1 VTEGEMVKDCNL
13 YLEVPLKL
21 LTLKFKVLSMKTE
34 QEYIRDLTEIR
45 SMMERST
52 KFLSL
57 TGWSGIMA
65 GMYALA
71 GAYIA
76 YKLFYFN
83 RDEVI
88 YNTIDRQE
96 ISGNG
101 LMLFLL
107 ALVILVLAIG
117 TAIFLSY
124 RKSRKTGEKLW
135 NAAARRLVINMAIPL
150 VTGGIFILILF
161 SKGILGLIAPLTLI
175 FYGLALLNA
184 SKFTYEELKYLG
196 LIEIVLGLIASYF
209 IGYGLLLWAIGFGI
223 MHIIYG
229 VYMHLRYEK

>member
-1 VTEGEMVKDCNL
+1 
-13 YLEVPLKL
+13 
-21 LTLKFKVLSMKTE
+21 MKTE

>member
-1 VTEGEMVKDCNL
+1 
-13 YLEVPLKL
+13 
-21 LTLKFKVLSMKTE
+21 MKTE

-45 SMMERST
+45 SMMERSA

-65 GMYALA
+65 GIYALA

-76 YKLFYFN
+76 WKLFSFN
-83 RDEVI
+83 PDDVI
-88 YNTIDRQE
+88 YQSTGRQV

-101 LMLFLL
+101 LNLILL

-124 RKSRKTGEKLW
+124 RKSKRNGERLW
-135 NAAARRLVINMAIPL
+135 NSAGRRLVINMAIPL
-150 VTGGIFILILF
+150 GTGGLFILILLL
-161 SKGILGLIAPLTLI
+161 KGLAGLIVPVTLI

-184 SKFTYEELKYLG
+184 SKFTYEEVKYLG
-196 LIEIVLGLIASYF
+196 IIEIILGLAASYF
-209 IGYGLLLWAIGFGI
+209 VGYGLLLWAIGFGV

-229 VYMHLRYEK
+229 IFMHLKYET

>member
-1 VTEGEMVKDCNL
+1 MHN
-13 YLEVPLKL
+13 
-21 LTLKFKVLSMKTE
+21 KVLFMKTE

-45 SMMERST
+45 SMMERSA

-65 GMYALA
+65 GIYALA

-76 YKLFYFN
+76 WKLFSFN
-83 RDEVI
+83 PDDVI
-88 YNTIDRQE
+88 YQSTGRQV

-101 LMLFLL
+101 LNLILL

-124 RKSRKTGEKLW
+124 RKSKRNGERLW
-135 NAAARRLVINMAIPL
+135 NSAGRRLVINMAIPL
-150 VTGGIFILILF
+150 GTGGLFILILLL
-161 SKGILGLIAPLTLI
+161 KGLAGLIVPVTLI

-184 SKFTYEELKYLG
+184 SKFTYEEVKYLG
-196 LIEIVLGLIASYF
+196 IIEIILGLAASYF
-209 IGYGLLLWAIGFGI
+209 VGYGLLLWAIGFGV

-229 VYMHLRYEK
+229 IFMHLKYET